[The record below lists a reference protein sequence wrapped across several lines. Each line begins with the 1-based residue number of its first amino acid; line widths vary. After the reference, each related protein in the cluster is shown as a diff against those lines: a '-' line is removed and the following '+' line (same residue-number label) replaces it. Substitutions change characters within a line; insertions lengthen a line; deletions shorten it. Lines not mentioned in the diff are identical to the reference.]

1 MAQLGFAVAGAAVGA
16 MFGMPQLGWIA
27 GAAIGG
33 LLFPAKGPRTNTEGP
48 RLGDLSVSSS
58 AYGMPIPIIYGT
70 MRVAGNMIWSS
81 GLREVRKTQK
91 VRGGKGGGGSST
103 QTTYTYSASFAVAFG
118 EGPADDVLR
127 IWADSKLIHDC
138 TQWTRS
144 GKTSTTASTTK
155 AGLKFRFYPGNETQ
169 LLDPLI
175 EAHVGPGR
183 APAHRGLVVIVFED
197 LPLADFGNRIPNLNA
212 EISYHKVVQKPV
224 LAADWI
230 QPAEGGL
237 LQTATRDT
245 LAMDWT
251 RNVGYT
257 IDQIGDTA
265 DQVGLR
271 RFSLVTMK
279 EDRQARMSDIVPP
292 EGRVNSVGNPLQLTS
307 LRTVVCVDDDG
318 YIYLQFGS
326 QYGSRIIRIEPN
338 SLREVA
344 RFGTR
349 NDYSLVSF
357 SKGDFGYLSRMVVI
371 SAYGLNGREDFLYCM
386 STWGVLGLLRAK
398 DLSYLWGRRQRAL
411 RRGRRDGQGR
421 RRRGVRRGL
430 VDPDLQLE

>member
-1 MAQLGFAVAGAAVGA
+1 MAQLGFAVAGAAIGS

-33 LLFPAKGPRTNTEGP
+33 LLFPAKGPSTNTEGP

-81 GLREVRKTQK
+81 GLREVTKKQK
-91 VRGGKGGGGSST
+91 VGGKGGGGGT
-103 QTTYTYSASFAVAFG
+103 QTTYTYYASFAVAFG
-118 EGPADDVLR
+118 EGPAEDVVR
-127 IWADSKLIHDC
+127 IWADSKLIHD
-138 TQWTRS
+138 
-144 GKTSTTASTTK
+144 KTSTAAHTSK

-169 LLDPLI
+169 LPDPLI
-175 EAHVGPGR
+175 EANVGAGR
-183 APAHRGLVVIVFED
+183 TPAHRGLVIIVFED
-197 LPLADFGNRIPNLNA
+197 LPLADFGNRIPNINA
-212 EISYHKVVQKPV
+212 EISYNRVVQKPW
-224 LAADWI
+224 LAGDWI

-271 RFSLVTMK
+271 RFSLVTLK

-292 EGRVNSVGNPLQLTS
+292 EGWVNSVGNPLQLTS
-307 LRTVVCVDDDG
+307 IRTVLCIDPDS
-318 YIYLQFGS
+318 YIYMQFGS
-326 QYGSRIIRIEPN
+326 QYGSRVIRIEPN
-338 SLREVA
+338 GLCEVA
-344 RFGTR
+344 RFGTL
-349 NDYSLVSF
+349 NDYSQVVF
-357 SKGDFGYLSRMVVI
+357 TKKDFGFISR
-371 SAYGLNGREDFLYCM
+371 
-386 STWGVLGLLRAK
+386 
-398 DLSYLWGRRQRAL
+398 
-411 RRGRRDGQGR
+411 
-421 RRRGVRRGL
+421 
-430 VDPDLQLE
+430 

>member
-1 MAQLGFAVAGAAVGA
+1 
-16 MFGMPQLGWIA
+16 
-27 GAAIGG
+27 
-33 LLFPAKGPRTNTEGP
+33 
-48 RLGDLSVSSS
+48 
-58 AYGMPIPIIYGT
+58 
-70 MRVAGNMIWSS
+70 MIWST
-81 GLREVRKTQK
+81 GLAEVKKKQKT
-91 VRGGKGGGGSST
+91 GGKGGGGGST
-103 QTTYTYSASFAVAFG
+103 TTYTYFASFAVAFG

-144 GKTSTTASTTK
+144 GKTSTTAATTK
-155 AGLKFRFYPGNETQ
+155 AGLKFRFHPGNETQ
-169 LLDPLI
+169 LPDPLI
-175 EAHVGPGR
+175 EAHVGAGR

-197 LPLADFGNRIPNLNA
+197 LALADFGNRIPNINA
-212 EISYHKVVQKPV
+212 EISYNRVVQKPW

-265 DQVGLR
+265 DEVGLR